1 MGAITSLIYWALN
14 LFLLSLIGRLIL
26 DYIRIFSPNWRPTGV
41 VLAIAELIYTI
52 TDKPLAFVRQF
63 VPPLRLGG
71 VALDLPT
78 HTAVSVHG
86 VGATVVWIEG
96 VVVPDAVRLD
106 KLIVVRVR
114 GCFCFRMEGVCPVLC
129 ADTINVAERVRAH
142 PDGSGERSPGD
153 RLS

>member
-26 DYIRIFSPNWRPTGV
+26 DYIRIFSPNWRPTGL

-71 VALDLPT
+71 VVLDL
-78 HTAVSVHG
+78 SFI
-86 VGATVVWIEG
+86 VVF
-96 VVVPDAVRLD
+96 VVVQLLMR
-106 KLIVVRVR
+106 IV
-114 GCFCFRMEGVCPVLC
+114 FIL
-129 ADTINVAERVRAH
+129 
-142 PDGSGERSPGD
+142 
-153 RLS
+153 

>member
-26 DYIRIFSPNWRPTGV
+26 DYMRIFSPNWRPTGL

-71 VALDLPT
+71 VALDL
-78 HTAVSVHG
+78 SFI
-86 VGATVVWIEG
+86 VVF
-96 VVVPDAVRLD
+96 VVVQLLMR
-106 KLIVVRVR
+106 IV
-114 GCFCFRMEGVCPVLC
+114 FIL
-129 ADTINVAERVRAH
+129 
-142 PDGSGERSPGD
+142 
-153 RLS
+153 